1 MAEPEPPQPWTPPN
15 TKDVELLPVGRW
27 WDAVRVA
34 PPVAARA
41 LGALGEASG
50 AVIQDTYGTLY
61 WLVAVGSARTS
72 HLRHVRVLTA
82 LADESTYLGVPPA
95 SWTEGPGP
103 HWRVP
108 LTDGR
113 HLTDAHALWTALTE
127 ILRDEI
133 GRAPEGRQLCYRCQL
148 PTDEPVIVGE
158 EHGGSIGG
166 GTIYVCPQHAAYY
179 PAHLRIPLIPA
190 RGQGGGI

>member
-1 MAEPEPPQPWTPPN
+1 MLPWTPPN
-15 TKDVELLPVGRW
+15 TEDVEPLPVGRW

-34 PPVAARA
+34 PTVAGRA

-50 AVIQDTYGTLY
+50 AVIQDIYGTLY
-61 WLVAVGSARTS
+61 WLVAVGSVRDRR
-72 HLRHVRVLTA
+72 LRHVRVLPA

-108 LTDGR
+108 LTHGPC
-113 HLTDAHALWTALTE
+113 LTDAEALWTALTE
-127 ILRDEI
+127 VV
-133 GRAPEGRQLCYRCQL
+133 RAGLGGVPEGRQLCYRCQL
-148 PTDEPVIVGE
+148 PTDEPIIVGD
-158 EHGGSIGG
+158 EHGGSVGG
-166 GTIYVCPQHAAYY
+166 GTIYVCAQHASYY
-179 PAHLRIPLIPA
+179 PEHGRIPLFPA